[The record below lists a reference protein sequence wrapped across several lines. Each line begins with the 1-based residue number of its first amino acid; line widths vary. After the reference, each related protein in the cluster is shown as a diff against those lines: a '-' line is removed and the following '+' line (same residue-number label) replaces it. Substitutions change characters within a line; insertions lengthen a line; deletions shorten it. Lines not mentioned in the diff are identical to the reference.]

1 MIDPQVLEVM
11 DAVEAFQ
18 RGRSD
23 AWSIPREEAM
33 LLHALAL
40 AAGSRS
46 IVEVGT
52 SYGFSGLFLAAAA
65 RANGGRL
72 HTFEIDPRKRKHAS
86 AHFAKAGLSGTITL
100 HAGDA
105 IELLPALPQGV
116 DFAFLD
122 ATKSE
127 TVGYWE
133 ALEPK
138 LAPRCVVTVDNTHTH
153 PKDLGAFLSI
163 LRGRSDFT
171 SCDVDVGHGVEVA
184 VRVPPA

>member
-1 MIDPQVLEVM
+1 MLDSTVLAVM
-11 DAVEAFQ
+11 DEVEAFQ

-33 LLHALAL
+33 LLHTVAL
-40 AAGSRS
+40 AAGCRS

-65 RANGGRL
+65 RASGGRL
-72 HTFEIDPRKRKHAS
+72 HTFEIDPRKRKYAS
-86 AHFAKAGLSGTITL
+86 AHFEKAGLADAVTL

-105 IELLPALPQGV
+105 LELLPALEPGV

-122 ATKSE
+122 ATKFE
-127 TVGYWE
+127 TLRYWQ

-138 LAPRCVVTVDNTHTH
+138 LAPRCIVTADNTHTH
-153 PKDLGAFLSI
+153 PKDLKAFLSI
-163 LRGRSDFT
+163 LRGRADFT
-171 SCDVDVGHGVEVA
+171 CCDVDVGHGVEVA